1 MKGKRVQF
9 RDPPKGNRNP
19 RAPIRTQHSTC
30 GFASKREEIKKKKRV
45 MITHCV
51 RRLVEQSFV
60 RGEEKDNKV
69 RHQQRDLCSENGGS
83 GPFYIRG
90 NEGE

>member
-1 MKGKRVQF
+1 
-9 RDPPKGNRNP
+9 
-19 RAPIRTQHSTC
+19 
-30 GFASKREEIKKKKRV
+30 